1 MPIEGISF
9 DTWYHGQCFF
19 VLFCFVFIRDGL
31 FRVHDFFF
39 HLIFLCTNTFFVFY
53 IASNTVTKAWYE
65 RRAPA
70 LIQNIKSL
78 TYMKSWFYLQFTVR
92 KERIPKECLTFSYN
106 NSHEPWNI
114 LFLKRDNAHVKPF
127 IQKMLRHRDTKL
139 ILPYHVSSI
148 ICDLHTFFVPRQDGA
163 VRWWYRAVG
172 TLKF

>member
-1 MPIEGISF
+1 MFCCFVLFFFYKGWIIPRAWFFFSF
-9 DTWYHGQCFF
+9 NFPLYKYFF
-19 VLFCFVFIRDGL
+19 VL
-31 FRVHDFFF
+31 
-39 HLIFLCTNTFFVFY
+39 Y

-114 LFLKRDNAHVKPF
+114 LFLKRDNAHVQPF
-127 IQKMLRHRDTKL
+127 IQKMPRHRDTKL
-139 ILPYHVSSI
+139 ILPYHVSST